1 MAAPPDKTTGGQAGV
16 ILQRGQAIDR
26 FVVLGLVGRG
36 GMGEVYAAY
45 DPELDRKVAIKLLRA
60 RGDTADARTRL
71 LREAQAIAKLRHA
84 SVVMVYDVG
93 TFADGVFIAMEFV
106 EGMTVGAWV
115 HAGVR
120 TWRETLAVYL
130 AAGRGLAAAHA
141 AGLVHRDFKP
151 DNVMVTSEG
160 QVRVMDFGLARQV
173 AEAAAEADA
182 ARREIEGEAA
192 ASSAGE
198 IDPGQDPDATMDLRR
213 GKLAPDNL
221 AKTTEKYLS
230 VKLTQ
235 TGAMLGTPAYMAPE
249 QFAVRPTDARTD
261 QFSFCVA
268 LYEAI
273 YDQKPFAGDSLT
285 ALMASVTS
293 GLVTPQP
300 AKTRVPGWI
309 RKVLLRGLRTNPD
322 ERFPSMEALLAALE
336 TDPTVRLRRGAA
348 AVALAGCLAAVVLTA
363 GRSLGSGAVT
373 CRGGA
378 EHFAGIWEA
387 GKEPTARKQAIRA
400 SFLKTGTPYAA
411 KAFASVARLLDDY
424 VDKWV
429 RADVDACEAT
439 QVRGEQSGEVLDLR
453 MACLQE
459 RLGSVRA
466 LTDLFANADEKTVEN
481 SVGAA
486 SALPP
491 LDRCSDAASLKAVI
505 KPPDDPATRERVR
518 DLRTTLARFT
528 ALRDAGHC
536 DDARRLEDGL
546 IQGGRQV
553 GYAPILAESLLAAA
567 YLGDMCGDRDAML
580 DFYRESVS
588 VALAA
593 RYDDVAASAALLF
606 AGALADRSRQP
617 TLARDWL
624 RVGRGLLARLGE
636 RPQLEFWALTSEA
649 HVLVADGRPAAA
661 VERYRQAQQLMLRH
675 LGPDSYETFVASLN
689 LAVGLQSAGRY
700 VDAVVMN
707 GETRDGLVNLLGPEH
722 PVVAMVSS
730 NRGESLDY
738 LGRYA
743 EARADF
749 SRAADIWRRAKAD
762 EMFLS
767 FAFTGLGTALL
778 GEGKTGDAVA
788 PLEEALRIRVAKR
801 LDPERL
807 GETRFALARALWSRP
822 GERERSRDLAR
833 QALMDYA
840 QVKTPTAPIPDVAA
854 WLRSPSTAAP
864 AKGALAARTEDP
876 SGSPDR

>member
-1 MAAPPDKTTGGQAGV
+1 MADPPDKTAGGQAGV

-93 TFADGVFIAMEFV
+93 AYADGVFIAMEFV
-106 EGMTVGAWV
+106 EGMTAGAWV
-115 HAGVR
+115 HAGPR
-120 TWRETLAVYL
+120 AWRQTLDVYL

-151 DNVMVTSEG
+151 DNVMVTNEG

-182 ARREIEGEAA
+182 ARREVESAA
-192 ASSAGE
+192 AGPAGN
-198 IDPGQDPDATMDLRR
+198 IDPNQDPDATMDLRR
-213 GKLAPDNL
+213 GKAAPDNL

-249 QFAVRPTDARTD
+249 QFALRPTDARTD

-273 YDQKPFAGDSLT
+273 YDQKPFTGDSLT

-293 GLVTPQP
+293 GLVAPPP

-336 TDPTVRLRRGAA
+336 TDPTVRVRRAA
-348 AVALAGCLAAVVLTA
+348 TGLALAAGLAAVVLTA
-363 GRSLGSGAVT
+363 GRSLGSGTVT

-387 GKEPTARKQAIRA
+387 GRGPSARKQDIRA
-400 SFLKTGTPYAA
+400 AFLGTGAPYAA
-411 KAFASVARLLDDY
+411 KAFASVTRLLDDY
-424 VDKWV
+424 VEKWS
-429 RADVDACEAT
+429 RANLDACEAT
-439 QVRGEQSGEVLDLR
+439 RVRGEQSDEVLDLR

-459 RLGSVRA
+459 RVTNVRA
-466 LTDLFANADEKTVEN
+466 LTEVFASADEKTVEN
-481 SVGAA
+481 AVAAA

-491 LDRCSDAASLKAVI
+491 LDRCSDVASLRAVV
-505 KPPDDPATRERVR
+505 KPPADPATQARVQS
-518 DLRTTLARFT
+518 LRGDLARFT

-536 DDARRLEDGL
+536 AEA
-546 IQGGRQV
+546 QGMEGNLLSSVRAV
-553 GYAPILAESLLAAA
+553 GYAPLLGEVLFASAE
-567 YLGDMCGDRDAML
+567 LGDMCADQSRMFDL
-580 DFYRESVS
+580 YRESVS

-593 RYDDVAASAALLF
+593 HHDELAASAALMLS
-606 AGALADRSRQP
+606 GKLADRLRQP
-617 TLARDWL
+617 VVARDWL
-624 RVGRGLLARLGE
+624 RVGRGLLARLGS
-636 RPQLEFWALTSEA
+636 RPQLEAWALTAEANVFISEGQA
-649 HVLVADGRPAAA
+649 TAA
-661 VERYRQAQQLMLRH
+661 VERYRQANQLKQRD
-675 LGPDSYETFVASLN
+675 LGRDNYDAVGGLLN
-689 LAVGLQSAGRY
+689 LAVGLQAAGRY
-700 VDAVVMN
+700 EEAVATDATARDAFVRVV
-707 GETRDGLVNLLGPEH
+707 GAEH
-722 PVVAMVSS
+722 PVVAMASS

-738 LGRYA
+738 LGRYS

-749 SRAADIWRRAKAD
+749 ARAADIWRRSKAD
-762 EMFLS
+762 PGFVSYAL
-767 FAFTGLGTALL
+767 TGLGTALL
-778 GEGKTGDAVA
+778 GEGKAGEAIA
-788 PLEEALRIRVAKR
+788 PLEEALRARVEKR
-801 LDPERL
+801 FDAERL
-807 GETRFALARALWSRP
+807 GETRFALARALWSKP
-822 GERERSRDLAR
+822 AERDRARDLAR
-833 QALMDYA
+833 QALADYA
-840 QVKTPTAPIPDVAA
+840 QVKTPTAPMPDVAA
-854 WLRSPSTAAP
+854 WLRAPSTEAP
-864 AKGALAARTEDP
+864 ARDALAARTADP
-876 SGSPDR
+876 SGSPGR